1 RKGCSTNR
9 TDHSDGMIGVE
20 HEPRQLIVAA
30 GLMVVTALIQTIA
43 VTALEE
49 FVWLWQDR
57 VAKKTSRLHVMV
69 FVCGVIL
76 SLFALH
82 VTEIS
87 TWAVFYL
94 RTTIYPTFVVAF
106 YESALAFTT
115 LDVPELPPAWKF
127 LGPAEAIAGLLMFAW
142 STALIFNQTAWIS
155 KARRRHFHFGDR
167 VRPH

>member
-1 RKGCSTNR
+1 
-9 TDHSDGMIGVE
+9 MISVE

-30 GLMVVTALIQTIA
+30 GLLVATAVIQTTA
-43 VTALEE
+43 VVMLEE
-49 FVWLWQDR
+49 FVWFWQDR
-57 VAKKTSRLHVMV
+57 VVKNASRPHVMV

-76 SLFALH
+76 YLFALH

-87 TWAVFYL
+87 IWAAFYL
-94 RTTIYPTFVVAF
+94 KATTYPTFAVAF

-127 LGPAEAIAGLLMFAW
+127 LGTAEAIAGLLMFAW
-142 STALIFNQTAWIS
+142 STAVIFNQTGWIS
-155 KARRRHFHFGDR
+155 KARRRHFRLGDR